1 MGSDVRPAYLTI
13 LYYSVV
19 TKISF
24 SHTLVWEIFWGLLL
38 QSAHFSPWHASV
50 AKEPTVNTKEQAM
63 DTLKGPH
70 RKGPMSSQKA
80 GCHFNV
86 ISQAS

>member
-24 SHTLVWEIFWGLLL
+24 SHTLVWEIRGRIINLALLSRL
-38 QSAHFSPWHASV
+38 VKKLATLPFGSKRF
-50 AKEPTVNTKEQAM
+50 PTLLRALGVEDSRYA
-63 DTLKGPH
+63 L
-70 RKGPMSSQKA
+70 
-80 GCHFNV
+80 
-86 ISQAS
+86 